1 MAVVDDTA
9 PQRSRS
15 RVVAWRKWARIVHA
29 YSSMVALVLVLF
41 FGLTGITLNHPQ
53 WTFGD
58 EADTTTSSGTFAFDV
73 DSSGSVDFLAISEFI
88 RSKYGVTA
96 PVSDHLVS
104 GDKGTL
110 SYRNPG
116 YSADVSFSVSKGTY
130 DVTVDQQGWVAV
142 LNDLHK
148 GRDAGSAWKWTI
160 DVAAGVL
167 VLIAASGLV
176 LQLVVKLRR
185 RSAVVV
191 AAVGAVVSIVLVA
204 LTL

>member
-1 MAVVDDTA
+1 M
-9 PQRSRS
+9 
-15 RVVAWRKWARIVHA
+15 
-29 YSSMVALVLVLF
+29 
-41 FGLTGITLNHPQ
+41 
-53 WTFGD
+53 
-58 EADTTTSSGTFAFDV
+58 
-73 DSSGSVDFLAISEFI
+73 
-88 RSKYGVTA
+88 TA

-130 DVTVDQQGWVAV
+130 DLTVDQQGWVAV

-185 RSAVVV
+185 RSAVV
-191 AAVGAVVSIVLVA
+191 A
-204 LTL
+204 

>member
-1 MAVVDDTA
+1 MSFVLRG
-9 PQRSRS
+9 PSG
-15 RVVAWRKWARIVHA
+15 A
-29 YSSMVALVLVLF
+29 YLHHNFV
-41 FGLTGITLNHPQ
+41 
-53 WTFGD
+53 
-58 EADTTTSSGTFAFDV
+58 
-73 DSSGSVDFLAISEFI
+73 
-88 RSKYGVTA
+88 
-96 PVSDHLVS
+96 
-104 GDKGTL
+104 
-110 SYRNPG
+110 
-116 YSADVSFSVSKGTY
+116 
-130 DVTVDQQGWVAV
+130 VAV